1 MTPFFIKHKLSER
14 SVNEDVRKFM
24 RGGRR
29 RKVPSEAK
37 AGDEHLRY
45 KFKYCVSNSKNKG
58 DVDLSRTVIL
68 DGARTPFG
76 KFGGAL
82 SALAASDLGAN
93 AIKAALQ
100 RAGVEPEAV
109 NEVIMGTVL
118 QAGQGQIPSRQAAAK
133 AGIPYSVKTET
144 INKVCASG
152 LRSVTLADQLIRL
165 GDEEV
170 IVAGG
175 MESMSNAPYYLP
187 NGRWGLRM
195 GDAKLIDG
203 MVFDG
208 LSCAFHPD
216 NVHMGTYGNETANTF
231 ELARE
236 TQDEWAVRS
245 HQFAL
250 KAMEEGKFA
259 EEITPIEIKGR
270 KGEVTVITEDEAP
283 RKNTSLEALSKLRPA
298 FDKDGT
304 ITAGNAPG
312 VNDGACALVLMSEE
326 KAKRD
331 GKNPLAYVL
340 GHAEVGVEPKDFPQT
355 PGLVINELLKKTNK
369 SIEDIDLV
377 EINEAFAAVALVSN
391 QIAGIESE
399 KVNVNGGAVALGH
412 PIGASGARIILTLAY
427 ELKRRGGGIGIAAIC
442 SGGGQGDAIMIE
454 VPKQ

>member
-1 MTPFFIKHKLSER
+1 M
-14 SVNEDVRKFM
+14 
-24 RGGRR
+24 
-29 RKVPSEAK
+29 
-37 AGDEHLRY
+37 
-45 KFKYCVSNSKNKG
+45 SK
-58 DVDLSRTVIL
+58 TVIL

-76 KFGGAL
+76 KFGGSL
-82 SALAASDLGAN
+82 SALSASDLGGR
-93 AIKAALQ
+93 AIAAALEKSN
-100 RAGVEPEAV
+100 VKPEEV

-118 QAGQGQIPSRQAAAK
+118 QAGQGQIPSRQAATK
-133 AGIPYSVKTET
+133 AGIPYNVKTET

-152 LRSVTLADQLIRL
+152 MRSVTLADQLIRL
-165 GDEEV
+165 GEEDV

-187 NGRWGLRM
+187 KGRWGLRM
-195 GDAKLIDG
+195 GDASLVDG

-208 LSCAFHPD
+208 LSCAFDPNH
-216 NVHMGTYGNETANTF
+216 VHMGTYGNSTANQF
-231 ELARE
+231 DLSRE
-236 TQDEWAVRS
+236 AQDQWAARS
-245 HQFAL
+245 HQLAI
-250 KAMEEGKFA
+250 KAIEEGKFA
-259 EEITPIEIKGR
+259 EEITSIEIKGR
-270 KGEVTVITEDEAP
+270 KGDVTTVSIDEAP
-283 RKNTSLEALSKLRPA
+283 RKDTSLETLSKLRPA

-312 VNDGACALVLMSEE
+312 INDGACALVLMSEQ
-326 KAKRD
+326 KAQQEGRT
-331 GKNPLAYVL
+331 PLAHII

-355 PGLVINELLKKTNK
+355 PGLVINELLKKTGK
-369 SIEDIDLV
+369 TASEIDLI

-391 QIAGIESE
+391 QIAGLDPE